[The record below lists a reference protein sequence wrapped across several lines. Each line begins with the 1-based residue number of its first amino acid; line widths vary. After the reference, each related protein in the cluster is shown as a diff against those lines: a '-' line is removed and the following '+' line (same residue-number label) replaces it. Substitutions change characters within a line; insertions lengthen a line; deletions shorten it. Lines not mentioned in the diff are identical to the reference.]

1 MPLINE
7 FYEIPKE
14 SWVQIDH
21 TIKNDFDNDS
31 REPIRQWLLNELI
44 TTYLYPKN
52 WIGSQIVPIEE
63 KISTNIDNLFG
74 LAVCTSDGDPFLL
87 VSIDSPGKS
96 TIAMEKLQLALENAI
111 VTRLGIFSDGSAAG
125 TKIIRKKSK
134 NSEVEYIPDIELYIN
149 PNRSGSA
156 LPYVAPSTEN
166 KKQNGKLLQKIT
178 KQVEN
183 LFFDVHSIIRDIDGI
198 HSDEA
203 LDELSKLLY
212 VKMYDEERT
221 SSNMPYKVQRWIY
234 GTTEEC
240 ATSIRRLYIEAN
252 EYDVRV
258 FSLRIPGYKRSR
270 GVFDSQIKLSSPAL
284 AKVAEAFETY
294 NISFSDFDVK
304 GRAFQKLILPALR
317 AGMGQYFTPD
327 PVVKFMVKSLEPKHS
342 ELILDPFAG
351 SGHFLTQSLKYCKNN
366 TKKGE
371 EKLFNEFAFNKL
383 HGIEKSETMVRIAMT
398 DMRLHGDGHSNIR
411 CSDSLL
417 DLNNYQDIQ
426 AESFD
431 VILTN
436 PPFGSIL
443 GKEARSQLGA
453 FELAQKRTRV
463 PIEILGLE
471 RCVEF
476 LQQCGRIGIVLPES
490 IFVNQSTKYVRTWI
504 QSNLK
509 IRAIISL
516 PVETFAPFGANIR
529 TKILFGR
536 KWKVGEDRVSSYKI
550 FIAHSDNVGYDSSGN
565 LKQDSDLD
573 ALSFKFLNF
582 IHEDGW

>member
-1 MPLINE
+1 
-7 FYEIPKE
+7 
-14 SWVQIDH
+14 
-21 TIKNDFDNDS
+21 
-31 REPIRQWLLNELI
+31 
-44 TTYLYPKN
+44 
-52 WIGSQIVPIEE
+52 
-63 KISTNIDNLFG
+63 
-74 LAVCTSDGDPFLL
+74 
-87 VSIDSPGKS
+87 
-96 TIAMEKLQLALENAI
+96 
-111 VTRLGIFSDGSAAG
+111 
-125 TKIIRKKSK
+125 
-134 NSEVEYIPDIELYIN
+134 
-149 PNRSGSA
+149 
-156 LPYVAPSTEN
+156 
-166 KKQNGKLLQKIT
+166 
-178 KQVEN
+178 
-183 LFFDVHSIIRDIDGI
+183 
-198 HSDEA
+198 
-203 LDELSKLLY
+203 
-212 VKMYDEERT
+212 
-221 SSNMPYKVQRWIY
+221 
-234 GTTEEC
+234 
-240 ATSIRRLYIEAN
+240 
-252 EYDVRV
+252 
-258 FSLRIPGYKRSR
+258 
-270 GVFDSQIKLSSPAL
+270 
-284 AKVAEAFETY
+284 
-294 NISFSDFDVK
+294 
-304 GRAFQKLILPALR
+304 
-317 AGMGQYFTPD
+317 
-327 PVVKFMVKSLEPKHS
+327 
-342 ELILDPFAG
+342 
-351 SGHFLTQSLKYCKNN
+351 
-366 TKKGE
+366 
-371 EKLFNEFAFNKL
+371 
-383 HGIEKSETMVRIAMT
+383 MVRIAMT